1 MGLSLHVSLQ
11 DNDQERMMT
20 IQEYMDNNPERAY
33 VVPPW
38 LQHIY
43 S

>member
-1 MGLSLHVSLQ
+1 MGLSIRASPQ
-11 DNDQERMMT
+11 DNDQERMAT
-20 IQEYMDNNPERAY
+20 IQEFMDNNQERAY